1 MVNDPYLYGQIAAA
15 NSLSDVFAMG
25 GSVKTAL
32 NLLMW
37 DRCHLSEEMIIEVL
51 QGGLSKILECGG
63 TLIGG
68 HTIDDGEQKYGLS
81 VTGIV
86 NPQRIWRNNTTRDG
100 DALILTKPLGM
111 GILTTAIKASMV
123 SESSEREAG
132 SVMADLNLYAAL
144 IASEFEIHACT
155 DVTGFGLLGHAL
167 EMCGENSI
175 RIFASETPYF
185 SEALELAKMGI
196 IPGGSYANKKY
207 LESLTHVECTVTV
220 DEAMIFYDA
229 QTSGG
234 LLFSLPREY
243 APRLLDKL
251 KSGGIESAAIV
262 GEVIAKGDKRLY
274 LA

>member
-1 MVNDPYLYGQIAAA
+1 MNDPYLYGQIAAA

-111 GILTTAIKASMV
+111 GILTTAIKASMA